1 MDGLNI
7 VAGDLEFLA
16 KSDETLGDDL
26 KKVDIK
32 GPMEDAKEG
41 MPGSESAKIIPEVT
55 KEITQRYATLS
66 LHYRCQRGLFTAA
79 SNWAPTRRFAASGT
93 PMNKPQRSN
102 SGCIRF
108 STKQDCDHQF
118 L

>member
-32 GPMEDAKEG
+32 GPMEYAKEG
-41 MPGSESAKIIPEVT
+41 MPGSESAKIIPG
-55 KEITQRYATLS
+55 
-66 LHYRCQRGLFTAA
+66 GLFTAA
-79 SNWAPTRRFAASGT
+79 SNWAPTRGFAVSGT
-93 PMNKPQRSN
+93 PMNKPHSQQ
-102 SGCIRF
+102 
-108 STKQDCDHQF
+108 T
-118 L
+118 